1 MSHNEATADRYYNLQ
16 RRWEMAI
23 PMSSLINATMTQSGQ
38 ETVNLEFIFFY
49 FLYLSIIVG
58 RGLKIVVKLNFGLG
72 LGAYFKQGC
81 WTIEDGQ
88 SFP

>member
-1 MSHNEATADRYYNLQ
+1 
-16 RRWEMAI
+16 MAI

-81 WTIEDGQ
+81 
-88 SFP
+88 

>member
-16 RRWEMAI
+16 RRGEMVI
-23 PMSSLINATMTQSGQ
+23 PMSSLINATMTQSGK
-38 ETVNLEFIFFY
+38 ETVNLDFFFN

-81 WTIEDGQ
+81 
-88 SFP
+88 

>member
-1 MSHNEATADRYYNLQ
+1 
-16 RRWEMAI
+16 MAI

-38 ETVNLEFIFFY
+38 ETVNLEFIFFN

-72 LGAYFKQGC
+72 AYFKHGC
-81 WTIEDGQ
+81 
-88 SFP
+88 

>member
-1 MSHNEATADRYYNLQ
+1 MKNCRNIELSDYWAVGLSIRT
-16 RRWEMAI
+16 
-23 PMSSLINATMTQSGQ
+23 PMTQSGQ

-88 SFP
+88 RFP